1 MRLQNLTITDR
12 ELEHCVALAILD
24 HNGEQN
30 PKSLE
35 VPLDRWRNAAA
46 GLDPRVDDPQQV
58 LLTFLPGDDRVL
70 TPQGVAMFVLDYYE
84 EWLGQLVPRRDRLGK
99 LAVEF
104 DPRDISRVYVRHPD
118 TGEFRVVGRR
128 DKVLAPLT
136 RWQHEGER
144 RQLRRQHA
152 RSAVEKVQRR
162 LDRRRE
168 VHRRVEIV

>member
-58 LLTFLPGDDRVL
+58 LLTFCLHLLLSIPFKRDSLFLPC
-70 TPQGVAMFVLDYYE
+70 
-84 EWLGQLVPRRDRLGK
+84 RR
-99 LAVEF
+99 
-104 DPRDISRVYVRHPD
+104 
-118 TGEFRVVGRR
+118 
-128 DKVLAPLT
+128 
-136 RWQHEGER
+136 
-144 RQLRRQHA
+144 
-152 RSAVEKVQRR
+152 
-162 LDRRRE
+162 
-168 VHRRVEIV
+168 